1 MLAYET
7 IRDGGEPIVAL
18 AGGAARHPDYLGDLA
33 GVGGDGYQLVVPH
46 LRGVGRSAHLTP
58 TSFWEQA
65 ADLDELRRELHS
77 DKLIIA
83 GHSAGTRLALA
94 YAAQHPD
101 RVAALILIT
110 PPATWLVPV
119 PSDAETLIAPRRG
132 DPVVDYA
139 LAVWEAGPAPVTG
152 DDAADDALLT
162 DWFRGA
168 APVSYAS
175 WGPVEQA
182 HAQVG
187 TVSYRANRAYLSGV
201 TPPDDLPARLGA
213 VDAPV
218 LVIAGGND
226 YSVGVAP
233 VLAVADLFPH
243 GRAVTIPECG
253 HYPWVEQPDLFRTT
267 VDEFLARR

>member
-7 IRDGGEPIVAL
+7 IRDGDEPIVAL

-33 GVGGDGYQLVVPH
+33 GIGADGYRLVLPH

-58 TSFWEQA
+58 ASFWAQA
-65 ADLDELRRELHS
+65 ADLDELREALGRE
-77 DKLIIA
+77 KLIIA

-94 YAAQHPD
+94 YAAQHPE

-110 PPATWLVPV
+110 PPSTWLVPV
-119 PSDAETLIAPRRG
+119 PSDADALIAPRRG
-132 DPVVDYA
+132 DPVVDDA
-139 LAVWEAGPAPVTG
+139 LAVWETGPAAATG

-162 DWFRGA
+162 DWFRAA
-168 APVSYAS
+168 APVSYAVWS
-175 WGPVEQA
+175 PAEQA
-182 HAQVG
+182 HAQIG
-187 TVSYRANRAYLSGV
+187 TVSYRANRAYLSGEA
-201 TPPDDLPARLGA
+201 PPDDLPARLGT

-218 LVIAGGND
+218 LVLAGAND

-243 GRAVTIPECG
+243 ARAVTVPDCG
-253 HYPWVEQPDLFRTT
+253 HYPWVEQPDIFRSA
-267 VDEFLARR
+267 VDEFLASR